1 MFETDFFK
9 KLQKE
14 FPKVYKEYP
23 RCGFYVNPGWEEL
36 LTNLS
41 KELSEHLEKFPQE
54 FVVSQVKSKFMGL
67 RFYTDTY
74 DKDLQEIINRYEQES
89 LLIDEI
95 TGNRKAPIETKK
107 AQSL

>member
-23 RCGFYVNPGWEEL
+23 SCGFYVNPGWENL
-36 LTNLS
+36 IYNLS
-41 KELSEHLEKFPQE
+41 KELAEHLEKFPEE
-54 FVVSQVKSKFMGL
+54 FMVSQVKSKFGGL

-74 DKDLQEIINRYEQES
+74 SKDLQDIINRYEKES
-89 LLIDEI
+89 WLIDEM
-95 TGNRKAPIETKK
+95 TGNRKEPIETKE
-107 AQSL
+107 A